1 MMYHLMAKIDYHVS
15 IAVQMMELDESDRR
29 ILRVIQEQPEIT
41 LRELGEATGM
51 SHSPCWRRL
60 QRLQDAGA
68 ISSRRFVIDPE
79 VVGYDILVFCFV
91 KIAGHQREKL
101 RAFEE
106 AVAGVPQILQ
116 CYSLSGEYDYV
127 LQVIAR
133 SVRDY
138 EATVKN
144 ALVELPNVHSVNTS
158 FTLKR
163 VKHSMNV
170 PV

>member
-1 MMYHLMAKIDYHVS
+1 M
-15 IAVQMMELDESDRR
+15 QLDDSDRR
-29 ILRVIQEQPEIT
+29 ILRALQDQPDLT
-41 LRELGEATGM
+41 LRDLGAVTGL

-68 ISSRRFVIDPE
+68 ISAKRFVVDPE
-79 VVGYDILVFCFV
+79 AVGFEILVLCFV
-91 KIAGHQREKL
+91 KITHHQRDRL

-106 AVAGVPQILQ
+106 AVVRVPEVMQ

-127 LQVIAR
+127 LQVVAT

-144 ALVELPNVHSVNTS
+144 ALVELPNVQSVNTS

-163 VKHSMNV
+163 VKHSLNV

>member
-1 MMYHLMAKIDYHVS
+1 
-15 IAVQMMELDESDRR
+15 MELDDSDKR
-29 ILRVIQEQPEIT
+29 ILRALQARPDLT
-41 LRELGEATGM
+41 MRELAEETSL

-60 QRLQDAGA
+60 QRLQAEGA
-68 ISSRRFVIDPE
+68 VSPRRYVIDPE
-79 VVGYDILVFCFV
+79 AVGYEILVFCFV
-91 KIAGHQREKL
+91 KISHHQRDRL

-106 AVAGVPQILQ
+106 AVTLVPEVLQ

-127 LQVIAR
+127 LQVIAA

-144 ALVELPNVHSVNTS
+144 ALVELPNVQSINTS

-163 VKHSMNV
+163 VKHSLNV
-170 PV
+170 PI

>member
-1 MMYHLMAKIDYHVS
+1 
-15 IAVQMMELDESDRR
+15 MMEIDEADRR
-29 ILRVIQEQPEIT
+29 ILRAIQDAPEIT
-41 LRELGEATGM
+41 MRELAEVTGL

-60 QRLQDAGA
+60 QRLREEGA
-68 ISSRRFVIDPE
+68 VSPRRFVIDPE
-79 VVGYDILVFCFV
+79 AVGFDILVMCFV
-91 KIAGHQREKL
+91 KISRHQRESL

-106 AVAGVPQILQ
+106 AVATVPEILQ

-127 LQVIAR
+127 LQVIAT
-133 SVRDY
+133 SVKDY

-144 ALVELPNVHSVNTS
+144 ALVELPNVQSINTS

-163 VKHSMNV
+163 VKNSLNI

>member
-1 MMYHLMAKIDYHVS
+1 M
-15 IAVQMMELDESDRR
+15 QLDEPDRR
-29 ILRVIQEQPEIT
+29 ILRALQDEPELT
-41 LRELGEATGM
+41 LRELGEVTGL

-60 QRLQDAGA
+60 KRLQDEGA
-68 ISSRRFVIDPE
+68 ISPKRFVVDPE
-79 VVGYDILVFCFV
+79 AVGFEILVLCFV
-91 KIAGHQREKL
+91 KISHHQRDRL

-106 AVAGVPQILQ
+106 AVVKVPEVMQ
-116 CYSLSGEYDYV
+116 CHSLTGEYDYM
-127 LQVIAR
+127 LQVVAT

-144 ALVELPNVHSVNTS
+144 ALVELPNVQSINTS

-163 VKHSMNV
+163 VKHTLNV

>member
-1 MMYHLMAKIDYHVS
+1 MI
-15 IAVQMMELDESDRR
+15 DESDRR
-29 ILRVIQEQPEIT
+29 ILRALQERPELT
-41 LRELGEATGM
+41 LRELAEVTGL

-60 QRLQDAGA
+60 QRLQDSGA
-68 ISSRRFVIDPE
+68 ISARRFVVDPE
-79 VVGYDILVFCFV
+79 AVGFEILVFCFV
-91 KIAGHQREKL
+91 KISHHQHDRL

-106 AVAGVPQILQ
+106 AVARVPEVMQ

-127 LQVIAR
+127 LQVIAA

-144 ALVELPNVHSVNTS
+144 AIVELPNVQSINTS
-158 FTLKR
+158 FTLRR
-163 VKHSMNV
+163 VKNSLNV

>member
-1 MMYHLMAKIDYHVS
+1 MK
-15 IAVQMMELDESDRR
+15 LDDSDRR
-29 ILRVIQEQPEIT
+29 ILRVIQTQPDLT
-41 LRELGEATGM
+41 MRELGEATGM

-60 QRLQDAGA
+60 QRLQEQGA
-68 ISSRRFVIDPE
+68 VSPRRFVIDPE
-79 VVGYDILVFCFV
+79 AVGYDILVYCFV
-91 KIAGHQREKL
+91 KITHHQREHLK
-101 RAFEE
+101 AFED
-106 AVAGVPQILQ
+106 AVAGVPEILQ

-127 LQVIAR
+127 LQVIAT

-144 ALVELPNVHSVNTS
+144 ALVILPNVQSIYTS

-163 VKHSMNV
+163 VKNTLNI